1 MCGRVWPALYPVSLP
16 PDIKTNGWLAFSITV
31 IGEELDFLQ
40 LELQHRSSVRAVSK
54 KTFLHKVQSL
64 EVSLVQMDASRQSH
78 PRSCPTVK
86 ENSYIQPKSYT
97 RLCVEYVLPSR
108 GRMKSWILILLIL
121 RTKGTMVLFDVALVI
136 IYFDT
141 ATLNVR
147 TSGRVAK
154 CRLLSEVNFY
164 SIFKRWSCSMNMQI

>member
-1 MCGRVWPALYPVSLP
+1 MTKKNQDYRNVCCRVWPALHLSLP
-16 PDIKTNGWLAFSITV
+16 PDIKTNGRLGFLITA
-31 IGEELDFLQ
+31 IGGELDFL
-40 LELQHRSSVRAVSK
+40 ELQHWSSVRAVSK

-64 EVSLVQMDASRQSH
+64 EVSLVQMYASRQSH

-86 ENSYIQPKSYT
+86 ENSYIQPKRYT

-108 GRMKSWILILLIL
+108 KRMKSWILILSIL

-141 ATLNVR
+141 ATLNV
-147 TSGRVAK
+147 SSK
-154 CRLLSEVNFY
+154 
-164 SIFKRWSCSMNMQI
+164 